1 MKSAFRI
8 YFLFL
13 MVASGTFVLNS
24 CKEKSND
31 PFGEPL
37 SSDLVK
43 NGSTASSGGQHT
55 DGPQIEFEKET
66 YQFGTIKE
74 GEKVKFSF
82 KFKNTG
88 EGDLI
93 IGEAKGT
100 CGCTVP
106 KYPTHPIEPG
116 DDGEIEVEFNSAGK
130 TGHQRKTISVIT
142 NATPSTR
149 IIAIEGDV
157 TPVAN

>member
-1 MKSAFRI
+1 
-8 YFLFL
+8 
-13 MVASGTFVLNS
+13 
-24 CKEKSND
+24 
-31 PFGEPL
+31 
-37 SSDLVK
+37 LVK
-43 NGSTASSGGQHT
+43 NGVTANTDHQQK
-55 DGPQIEFEKET
+55 DGPQIEFEKDN
-66 YQFGTIKE
+66 YSFGTIKE
-74 GEKVKFSF
+74 GESVKFSF
-82 KFKNTG
+82 KFKNNG
-88 EGDLI
+88 NEDLI
-93 IGEAKGT
+93 IGEAKGS

-116 DDGEIEVEFNSAGK
+116 DEGVIDVEFNSAGK